1 MEGGFGALPP
11 EAINQDPYGEGWPAA
26 IAARDWEADRE
37 RLLAPQA
44 YFEGM
49 KEEAQEE
56 ARTR

>member
-11 EAINQDPYGEGWPAA
+11 EAINQDSYGEGWLAV
-26 IAARDWEADRE
+26 IAARDGGAGRE